1 MFELISTYETVQRRD
16 EPMVI
21 GTGDAAAHNPLNP
34 LDARALEKGE
44 WLEHDNNGN
53 FRRGGDNVA
62 GTVDE
67 TTRMAFPWYM
77 ERGRYDQQGIAGRP
91 GGLGGKATVLYL
103 GAFEFETDMVDLTAL
118 VSGSPLTVVDFNF
131 GGLGIV
137 RRCLAQILGAGL
149 TVARVITVDAAAGT
163 IRAIRIYS

>member
-1 MFELISTYETVQRRD
+1 MFELISTYETIQRRD

-21 GTGDAAAHNPLNP
+21 GTGDLAGHNPLNP
-34 LDARALEKGE
+34 IDGRALEKGE
-44 WLEHDNNGN
+44 WLEMDDDMH

-67 TTRMAFPWYM
+67 TARMAFPWYM

-91 GGLGGKATVLYL
+91 GQIPGKATVLYL
-103 GAFEFETDMVDLTAL
+103 GAFEFETDMVDLTGLAVGDPMT
-118 VSGSPLTVVDFNF
+118 VSDVDL

-137 RRCLAQILGAGL
+137 RRVLADITAAGL
-149 TVARVITVDAAAGT
+149 IVARVGYINAAAGT
-163 IRAIRIYS
+163 VRAIRIYS